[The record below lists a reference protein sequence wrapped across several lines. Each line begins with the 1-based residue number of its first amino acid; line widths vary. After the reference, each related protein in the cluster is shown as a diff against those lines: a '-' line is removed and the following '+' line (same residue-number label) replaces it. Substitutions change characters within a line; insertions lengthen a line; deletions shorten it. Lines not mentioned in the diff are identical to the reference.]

1 MEKVSVGE
9 PEKPASYGASGKMV
23 AEVMTWPVV
32 AVPPGLP
39 VREAERLARVCN
51 VRHLVVT
58 EGEIVIGALCVCDLW
73 WTTDDTL
80 VFDRMSTPVVTVT
93 PSATLEQAAWQMLYN
108 DVGCLPV
115 VRGRSLTGV
124 LTRNDLIRAGVLDPS
139 PDRQCLC
146 CGATHHLRALLGG
159 PRRLLCVRCLAERT
173 ADELEPFL
181 RRSRPVVE
189 IDPIDE
195 TPPTAA

>member
-1 MEKVSVGE
+1 MDNVSAGE
-9 PEKPASYGASGKMV
+9 SGRPSHFGAAGKLV

-32 AVPPGLP
+32 SVPPGLP

-51 VRHLVVT
+51 VRHLIVT
-58 EGEIVIGALCVCDLW
+58 EGEVVVGALCVCDLW
-73 WTTDDTL
+73 WTTDDTI
-80 VFDRMSTPVVTVT
+80 VFDRMSSPVVVVS

-115 VRGRSLTGV
+115 VRGRSLSGV
-124 LTRNDLIRAGVLDPS
+124 ITRNDLIRAGVIDPS

-181 RRSRPVVE
+181 RRERRPPLP
-189 IDPIDE
+189 DPLDE